1 MNNKKQSAIKNA
13 ITTVVLVFTAT
24 VFMSMVATIT
34 MVITSIVVNAI
45 IGA

>member
-1 MNNKKQSAIKNA
+1 MNNTKLSAIRNA
-13 ITTVVLVFTAT
+13 VYTVAIVLTAT
-24 VFMSMVATIT
+24 VFLSMVATIT

>member
-1 MNNKKQSAIKNA
+1 MNNKKLQVIRNA
-13 ITTVVLVFTAT
+13 AYTVSIVFTAT
-24 VFMSMVATIT
+24 VFLSMVATIT

>member
-13 ITTVVLVFTAT
+13 ITTVALVFTAT

-34 MVITSIVVNAI
+34 MVITSIVINAI

>member
-1 MNNKKQSAIKNA
+1 MNNKKLSTIKNA
-13 ITTVVLVFTAT
+13 ITTVALVFTAT

-34 MVITSIVVNAI
+34 MVITSIVINAI

>member
-1 MNNKKQSAIKNA
+1 MNNKKQSAIRNA
-13 ITTVVLVFTAT
+13 VTTVAIIFTAT

>member
-1 MNNKKQSAIKNA
+1 MNNKKQSAIRNA

-24 VFMSMVATIT
+24 VFISMVATIT
-34 MVITSIVVNAI
+34 MVTTSIVINAI

>member
-1 MNNKKQSAIKNA
+1 MNNTKLAAIRNA
-13 ITTVVLVFTAT
+13 AYTVAIVLTAT
-24 VFMSMVATIT
+24 VFLSMVATIT

>member
-1 MNNKKQSAIKNA
+1 MNNKKQSAIRNA
-13 ITTVVLVFTAT
+13 ITTVALVFTAT

-34 MVITSIVVNAI
+34 MVITSIVINAI

>member
-1 MNNKKQSAIKNA
+1 MNNKKLSAIRNA
-13 ITTVVLVFTAT
+13 VTTVAIIFTAT
-24 VFMSMVATIT
+24 VFLSMIATIT